1 MILPSLI
8 KKTIRLYVVT
18 LIVVLGL
25 LFSGQAQGQTE
36 KLVSGEWLAA
46 NLSNENVRLVD
57 TRMDIRDYWQSH
69 IPGAVYLPTDLLRWP
84 DRGVPGKLMSVEAMA
99 ILLGQMGIGEKTMI
113 VAYYDK
119 NGYPP
124 FYLLWALEYV
134 GHTNFAL
141 LEDGIERWRA
151 EGRPLTQDYP
161 NIKPVS
167 YRFSGKPRSEIR
179 ATIEDVLKETKAG
192 AILLDV
198 RPEDL
203 YKGEKGAWK
212 RKGHIKGA
220 ISHPWAVD
228 LSNDGAWKPKEEL
241 LAIYANQGVTPDKTV
256 IVYCG
261 QGQMAAFAYFSLK
274 HRLGFPNVM
283 LYDGGFSEWSARGD
297 LPVEGVK

>member
-1 MILPSLI
+1 MMLPSLI
-8 KKTIRLYVVT
+8 KKTMPLSVVA
-18 LIVVLGL
+18 LSLFLGL
-25 LFSGQAQGQTE
+25 FLKGQAQGQTE
-36 KLVSGEWLAA
+36 KLVSAEWLAA

-69 IPGAVYLPTDLLRWP
+69 IPGAVYLATDLLRWP

-99 ILLGQMGIGEKTMI
+99 ILLGQMGIGEKTMV

-134 GHTNFAL
+134 GHNDFAL

-161 NIKPVS
+161 KIKPVS
-167 YRFSGKPRSEIR
+167 YRLSSKPRSEIR
-179 ATIEDVLKETKAG
+179 ATLEDVLKEPKAG
-192 AILLDV
+192 AVLLDV

-241 LAIYANQGVTPDKTV
+241 LAVYANQGITPEKNV

-261 QGQMAAFAYFSLK
+261 QGQMAAFVYFSLK
-274 HRLGFPNVM
+274 HRLGFPNVKV
-283 LYDGGFSEWSARGD
+283 YDGGFSEWSARED

>member
-1 MILPSLI
+1 MKLPTLI
-8 KKTIRLYVVT
+8 KKAIIFSVAALS
-18 LIVVLGL
+18 LILGL
-25 LFSGQAQGQTE
+25 FLKGQAQGQTE

-69 IPGAVYLPTDLLRWP
+69 IPGAVYLAADLLRWP

-99 ILLGQMGIGEKTMI
+99 ILLGQMGIGENTMV

-124 FYLLWALEYV
+124 FYLLWALEYA
-134 GHTNFAL
+134 GHINFAL

-161 NIKPVS
+161 KIKPVS
-167 YRFSGKPRSEIR
+167 YRLSAKPRSEIR
-179 ATIEDVLKETKAG
+179 ATLEDVLKETKAG

-220 ISHPWAVD
+220 ISHPWAMD
-228 LSNDGAWKPKEEL
+228 LSNDGSWKPEEEL
-241 LAIYANQGVTPDKTV
+241 LAIYANQGVTPEKNV

-274 HRLGFPNVM
+274 HRLGFPNVKV
-283 LYDGGFSEWSARGD
+283 YDGGFNEWSARED